1 MGRVPLRVWLGL
13 VAGPYRCRQRD
24 ELLLVRFGS
33 WPCKNV
39 FEAWFLGGCEEID
52 AFRAVYALIA
62 TISGR
67 TPMMFITL
75 VKL

>member
-1 MGRVPLRVWLGL
+1 MHYFGA
-13 VAGPYRCRQRD
+13 AGIAMSKKKNFKSGHY
-24 ELLLVRFGS
+24 GS